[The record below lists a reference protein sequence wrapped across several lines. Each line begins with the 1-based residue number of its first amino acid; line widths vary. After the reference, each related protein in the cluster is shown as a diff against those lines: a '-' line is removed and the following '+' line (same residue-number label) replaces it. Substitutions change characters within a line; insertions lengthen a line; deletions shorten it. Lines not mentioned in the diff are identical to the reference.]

1 MDHYT
6 EGKHHV
12 GTLTIFCIILWFIAY
27 FLGNST
33 PYTVISAVFS
43 GLASALTLI
52 TVLQACIELFTDH
65 ELN

>member
-6 EGKHHV
+6 EGKHHT
-12 GTLTIFCIILWFIAY
+12 GTLVIFCVILWIIAY

-33 PYTVISAVFS
+33 SYMTISALFV
-43 GLASALTLI
+43 GIAAALTLI

-65 ELN
+65 DF